1 MDTLLTQYSIYH
13 VKRLY
18 DNHIV
23 RFIWY
28 IVRYNVYQHNKK
40 KYDITSYAIINE
52 NHMIQNNTVINYH
65 K

>member
-1 MDTLLTQYSIYH
+1 MLKDCMIIILFVSYG
-13 VKRLY
+13 
-18 DNHIV
+18 
-23 RFIWY
+23 

>member
-13 VKRLY
+13 MLKDCMIIILFVSY
-18 DNHIV
+18 G
-23 RFIWY
+23 